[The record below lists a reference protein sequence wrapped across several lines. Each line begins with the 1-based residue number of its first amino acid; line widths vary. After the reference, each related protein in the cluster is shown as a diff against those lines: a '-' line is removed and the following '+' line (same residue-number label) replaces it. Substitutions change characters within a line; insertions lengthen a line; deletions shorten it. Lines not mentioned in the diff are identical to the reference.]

1 MSSFQ
6 PNTPPEDS
14 SEARPAL
21 SRVALPPMVRSHG
34 GAIAL
39 ALVVL
44 IVLAY
49 GLHERSVAA
58 HLSQQSLAA
67 SAQLQDARA
76 QIGAL
81 NSKLDAATATA
92 VRPDLPTV
100 SAPRHA
106 VVTRAKVQQPKP
118 DPRWKKVQAQLDA
131 QGKDIE
137 ATRQEIASARSDLE
151 GSIARTHDELV
162 VLQKKGERNYYEFDL
177 DKSKNFHTSGPVGIS
192 LRKANTK
199 HEYADLELLVDDRQL
214 SKKHLN
220 LYEPVIFYP
229 SEERQ
234 AVELVINSISKNHIH
249 GYISAAKYKASEL
262 AQSSAPSPTT
272 NAPQEP
278 PAVKARHKLEA
289 PK

>member
-1 MSSFQ
+1 
-6 PNTPPEDS
+6 
-14 SEARPAL
+14 
-21 SRVALPPMVRSHG
+21 MVRSHG

-39 ALVVL
+39 ALGVL
-44 IVLAY
+44 IVLGY
-49 GLHERSVAA
+49 GLHERSLAA
-58 HLSQQSLAA
+58 RLSQQNLAA

-81 NSKLDAATATA
+81 ASKLDSITAPAAPRDLATA
-92 VRPDLPTV
+92 

-106 VVTRAKVQQPKP
+106 VVTRAKVQQPRP
-118 DPRWKKVQAQLDA
+118 DPRWKKMQAQLDA

-137 ATRQEIASARSDLE
+137 TARQEIAGTRSDLE

-177 DKSKNFHTSGPVGIS
+177 DKSKNFHTTGPVGIS

-199 HEYADLELLVDDRQL
+199 HQYADLELLVDDRQL

-234 AVELVINSISKNHIH
+234 PVELVINNISKNHIH

-262 AQSSAPSPTT
+262 ALSSAPSPTT
-272 NAPQEP
+272 NAAQEP
-278 PAVKARHKLEA
+278 AAAKARHKLEA
-289 PK
+289 PR